1 MKYLILNFCLLL
13 LFSAN
18 ISAMELKAKQISLDL
33 TISQPSVKL
42 SNGLLHLTIPVEK
55 LINAIILT
63 SNNDPVVILDRE
75 KQISFSVN
83 TAGKDLLLE
92 GFKNNQSM
100 ISNKIADIPGIIFGL
115 QEQVINTS
123 ADKEFAKVISNITEV
138 MLSPDEHSHAYYLT
152 KKNKTVFFLINKP
165 QNFAF
170 IVSKNQKDYFT
181 TIISNN
187 INKEEFINLIVK
199 GALQ

>member
-1 MKYLILNFCLLL
+1 MKYLILDFFLFL

-33 TISQPSVKL
+33 TINKPSVKL
-42 SNGLLHLTIPVEK
+42 SNGLLHLTIPIEK
-55 LINAIILT
+55 LNNAIILT

-83 TAGKDLLLE
+83 TVGKDLLLE

-115 QEQVINTS
+115 QEQVIHTS

-138 MLSPDEHSHAYYLT
+138 MLSPDEQSQAYYLT
-152 KKNKTVFFLINKP
+152 QKNKTVFFLISKP

-170 IVSKNQKDYFT
+170 IVNKNQKDYFT

-187 INKEEFINLIVK
+187 INKEEFINLIIK